1 MTTLTEDRFRKL
13 AEAYGSELE
22 RWPSAERTAARE
34 LILKRPEL
42 RSVLKAEAELDAWLD
57 SARVDTLPAA
67 LLKRLEAVPENAPQP
82 FPWRARSLLTPA
94 VGWAFA
100 AAFGLWLGARAD
112 ALDVDL
118 GSEDTIEA
126 SADADA
132 AEAEL
137 IELASGD
144 LAAFEELP

>member
-22 RWPSAERTAARE
+22 RWPGAERRAARE
-34 LILKRPEL
+34 LILMRPEL
-42 RSVLKAEAELDAWLD
+42 RAVLRAEAELDAWLD
-57 SARVDTLPAA
+57 SARVEPLPAS
-67 LLKRLEAVPENAPQP
+67 LLERLEAVPQNAPQP

-118 GSEDTIEA
+118 GNEDTVEG
-126 SADADA
+126 SAGADD
-132 AEAEL
+132 AEL